1 MCLRVCVCN
10 FWVDVDIKCIQI
22 QNVRQKCHVLH
33 IKQVHLCRAAIW
45 LYLTLFDYSCSNML
59 QLSMWSI
66 VKLNR
71 EAPPR
76 FGHQAHF
83 KLCVTILQPSHWPH
97 IARYGCSQLSVW
109 CNQLDPFSGTPQWQ
123 LYAHMCVHCC
133 SLNWNVVMSAREPRA
148 RYKKKAYH
156 GVLLIDSNAS
166 ICFSMLLHPLYN
178 LI

>member
-1 MCLRVCVCN
+1 MCRVRVENVCVTSEWMWISNASKFRMSDRSVTC
-10 FWVDVDIKCIQI
+10 CISSRFI
-22 QNVRQKCHVLH
+22 FAGRLYGYIWHYLTTV
-33 IKQVHLCRAAIW
+33 AAICCNSPCEA
-45 LYLTLFDYSCSNML
+45 L
-59 QLSMWSI
+59 WSWTE
-66 VKLNR
+66 R
-71 EAPPR
+71 PR
-76 FGHQAHF
+76 PHF
-83 KLCVTILQPSHWPH
+83 KLCVTILQPSHLPR